1 MSTITSHEES
11 HFPDRKRLFVAL
23 TQDFQDR
30 LGEIIRKRRKASLA
44 LAGGTTPGPLY
55 EALSNAVLPWEKISI
70 TVTDERW
77 VSPEDPASNEF
88 LIRDL
93 LMKRRAAGATF
104 IPLKTNHAKASGGA
118 GTAEKRIAPIMPFDI
133 CLIGMGP
140 DGHIA
145 SLIPGADGYAAAAD
159 PDATKKL
166 AGIHAP
172 GAAGAPER
180 MTLTVPGLLSSRRIV
195 VLFMGQDKLNV
206 FNEAKAGEGSSPLKA
221 LLAQKKVPVHAFW
234 AP

>member
-1 MSTITSHEES
+1 MSTASSHEES
-11 HFPDRKRLFVAL
+11 FFPDRKRLFSGL

-30 LGEIIRKRRKASLA
+30 LTEIVRKRRKASLA

-55 EALSNAVLPWEKISI
+55 EALSNAPLPWEKVSV

-88 LIRDL
+88 LIRDML
-93 LMKRRAAGATF
+93 LKRRAAAATF
-104 IPLKTNHAKASGGA
+104 IPFKTNHAKASGGA
-118 GTAEKRIAPIMPFDI
+118 ATAEKRIAPIMPFDI
-133 CLIGMGP
+133 CLIGMGS

-145 SLIPGADGYAAAAD
+145 SLIPGAEGYGAAAD
-159 PDATKKL
+159 PEGTKKI

-180 MTLTVPGLLSSRRIV
+180 MTLTLTGLLSSRRIV
-195 VLFMGQDKLNV
+195 VLFMGQDKLSV
-206 FNEAKAGEGSSPLKA
+206 YNEAKAGEGSSPLKD
-221 LLAQKKVPVHAFW
+221 LLAQKKVPVHAF
-234 AP
+234 